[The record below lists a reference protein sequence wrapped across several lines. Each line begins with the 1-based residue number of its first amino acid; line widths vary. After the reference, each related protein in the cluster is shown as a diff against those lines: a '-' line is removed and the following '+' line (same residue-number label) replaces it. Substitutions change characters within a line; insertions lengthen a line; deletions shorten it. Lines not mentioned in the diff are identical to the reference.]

1 MKKILNYLF
10 GNNALYILGFGI
22 CSSLVISSTFENSYI
37 FGFIV
42 FLLFCLSGLLLILI
56 RKLKKDYLIVT
67 VYMLFISILVIVV
80 EFFLYYYLRDLYNT
94 FNIYMPLILITIFL
108 PNILLNVKIK
118 ENLNFKNNLNY
129 GIGYILAISIFGFV
143 REILGYGTITLMNNI
158 SSLTGYRSIIKVF
171 DNDILPNQI
180 FINPA
185 GALILLG
192 ITICLINFVRGDN
205 NG

>member
-10 GNNALYILGFGI
+10 GNNVLYILGFGI

-42 FLLFCLSGLLLILI
+42 FSLFCVSGLLLMLI
-56 RKLKKDYLIVT
+56 KKIKKEYLIIT
-67 VYMLFISILVIVV
+67 IYMLFMATLIIVV
-80 EFFLYYYLRDLYNT
+80 EYFLYYYLKDFYNS
-94 FNIYMPLILITIFL
+94 FNIYLPLILITIFL
-108 PNILLNVKIK
+108 PNILLNVKLK
-118 ENLNFKNNLNY
+118 DNLNFKNNLNY
-129 GIGYILAISIFGFV
+129 GIGYIFAISIFGFI

-158 SSLTGYRSIIKVF
+158 SSLTGYRSIIRVF
-171 DNDILPNQI
+171 NNDILPNQI

-185 GALILLG
+185 GTLILLG
-192 ITICLINFVRGDN
+192 ITICIINFIRGDN